1 MCAPMAVALYAI
13 PRLIE
18 GLGQERFG
26 LLSIVWM
33 LVGYFSVFDLGLG
46 RALTKTVAER
56 LGSGRARE
64 VPAVFW
70 TAFATMLALG
80 ALGGLIVYLIAP
92 WLAGR
97 ALNIDAALQPETLRS
112 FRAVAFGLPVII
124 TVTGLVGTLE
134 ACHRFPLINAIR
146 VPTGAFTFIGP
157 LLVLPFAADL
167 FAVVLVLLA
176 GRVVE
181 WLIFLV
187 ACLRVVPGLRGGTVF
202 RREQVRELLG
212 FGGWMTVSNVLLP
225 LMIHVDRFL
234 IGALRTVG
242 EVTFYVTSAEIVVKL
257 LILPRAWVSVLFP
270 TFAAGFGARREE
282 TTALYAQS
290 VRLLLAAL
298 FPVVLAI
305 VVFAPEGLRLWL
317 GPDYAVHSAPVMRLL
332 ATGIFV
338 YSLAFVPTSL
348 LQGIG
353 RPDLTAKVHA
363 LEVPLYLGL
372 ATLLIQHAGI
382 RGAAVAWLARACFD
396 AVCLFAL
403 AARQAPGSGRALGRV
418 APAVVFALALLAA
431 GVWPQSLAI
440 KMLCA
445 AGAVAI
451 FAGLCWFWLFVEADR
466 DAVRK
471 RINQLIRRSGGPQR
485 GAAQAFSG
493 ERS

>member
-1 MCAPMAVALYAI
+1 MCAPMVVALYAI
-13 PRLIE
+13 PRLIA

-56 LGSGRARE
+56 LGTGRVRE

-70 TAFATMLALG
+70 TAFVIMLVLG
-80 ALGGLIVYLIAP
+80 SAGGIVVYLIAP
-92 WLAGR
+92 WLAGH
-97 ALNIDAALQPETLRS
+97 ALNIEPVLQPETLRS

-124 TVTGLVGTLE
+124 TVTGLIGTLE

-146 VPTGAFTFIGP
+146 VPTGAFTFLGP
-157 LLVLPFAADL
+157 LLVLPYARDL
-167 FAVVLVLLA
+167 YAVVLVLLA

-181 WLIFLV
+181 WLIFMA
-187 ACLRVVPGLRGGTVF
+187 ACLRVVPGLRGGGAF
-202 RREQVRELLG
+202 RRDQVPELLG
-212 FGGWMTVSNVLLP
+212 FGGWMTVSNILLP

-242 EVTFYVTSAEIVVKL
+242 EVAYYVTSAEIVVKL

-270 TFAAGFGARREE
+270 TFAAHFQGRRAE

-298 FPVVLAI
+298 FPVVMLI
-305 VVFAPEGLRLWL
+305 VVFAPQGLGLWL
-317 GPDYAVHSAPVMRLL
+317 GPAYAEHSAAVMRLL
-332 ATGIFV
+332 ATGIFI

-363 LEVPLYLGL
+363 VEMPLYLGL
-372 ATLLIQHAGI
+372 ASLLIHRLGI
-382 RGAAVAWLARACFD
+382 RGAALAWLLRAAFD
-396 AVCLFAL
+396 AICLFAI
-403 AARQAPGSGRALGRV
+403 AARQAPGSGASLRRV
-418 APAVVFALALLAA
+418 APAAAIALVLLGLGALPHGWTIKVLCS
-431 GVWPQSLAI
+431 GGAI
-440 KMLCA
+440 
-445 AGAVAI
+445 AI
-451 FAGLCWFWLFVEADR
+451 FAAICWVWLFVESDR
-466 DAVRK
+466 SAVRK

-485 GAAQAFSG
+485 GAA
-493 ERS
+493 